1 MNKEIEQLIKRFM
14 DGQTTVD
21 EENRIAEYLRTH
33 EVEDEWKPYKDMF
46 GWFDDGMQLQS
57 NGQKH
62 TAKNRSK
69 AITVAM
75 LMAAA
80 AAIVA
85 LVMMVRPGTPDIMPE
100 QQTVNAA
107 GKLATEENI
116 ISSKDTLAI
125 DSMKKEAVKPN
136 KKKSRIKRRVYKVM
150 PPKTYLAKA
159 ERDSINVVADQMAEE
174 KLRQICFEQE
184 QKIREIY
191 DLYNRQD
198 IKIELIMATLE
209 EGIDYETEENEY
221 Y

>member
-1 MNKEIEQLIKRFM
+1 MNKGIEQLIKRFM

-33 EVEDEWKPYKDMF
+33 EVEDEWKAYKDMF
-46 GWFDDGMQLQS
+46 GWFDEGMPLQS

-62 TAKNRSK
+62 TAKNRNK

-85 LVMMVRPGTPDIMPE
+85 LVMIVRPGTPDIMPE
-100 QQTVNAA
+100 QHAVNTA

-116 ISSKDTLAI
+116 ISPKDTLAI

-136 KKKSRIKRRVYKVM
+136 KKKSRIKRRVYNVM
-150 PPKTYLAKA
+150 PPKTYLAKS

-198 IKIELIMATLE
+198 IKIELIMAALE
-209 EGIDYETEENEY
+209 EGIDYETEGNEY

>member
-46 GWFDDGMQLQS
+46 GWFDDGMPLQS
-57 NGQKH
+57 NGHKH

-150 PPKTYLAKA
+150 PPKTYIAKS
-159 ERDSINVVADQMAEE
+159 ERDSINVVADQW
-174 KLRQICFEQE
+174 
-184 QKIREIY
+184 QKKSCARYVSNKNKNKRDIRPV
-191 DLYNRQD
+191 
-198 IKIELIMATLE
+198 
-209 EGIDYETEENEY
+209 
-221 Y
+221 

>member
-46 GWFDDGMQLQS
+46 GWFDDGMPLQS

-100 QQTVNAA
+100 QTNSKRSRQT
-107 GKLATEENI
+107 GDRRKYHIIQRYSGHRLYEE
-116 ISSKDTLAI
+116 
-125 DSMKKEAVKPN
+125 
-136 KKKSRIKRRVYKVM
+136 RGR
-150 PPKTYLAKA
+150 KTK
-159 ERDSINVVADQMAEE
+159 
-174 KLRQICFEQE
+174 
-184 QKIREIY
+184 
-191 DLYNRQD
+191 
-198 IKIELIMATLE
+198 
-209 EGIDYETEENEY
+209 
-221 Y
+221 